1 MSYSFLN
8 SLEELNGTS
17 CIYNSE
23 IYDEYGDLEKE
34 IEIECVVHMFDY
46 KIEDTLLHELS
57 VTIKLIPKDIAS
69 VDEDTLHELYDGVPT
84 DAVSFNGFISK

>member
-17 CIYNSE
+17 CIYSYE
-23 IYDEYGDLEKE
+23 VYDEHGKLQTSND
-34 IEIECVVHMFDY
+34 IDCVVHMFDY

-57 VTIKLIPKDIAS
+57 VTVKLIPKDINS
-69 VDEDTLHELYDGVPT
+69 VDEDILHELYDGVPT
-84 DAVSFNGFISK
+84 DAVSFNGHQT